1 MSYSDDNSFEK
12 IMNRMLANERL
23 VNVDKRVGSIAYDS
37 IAPCAMELAEVYA
50 KMDILEEQTYLLGAT
65 GLNLDKKVY
74 DYGVFRNKA
83 TKSQR
88 IGNFQKYKTD
98 ENGDYV
104 LDSNNDRILVNMEI
118 PINSRFVVPEDSE
131 TTFIYIGKIDSYDIL
146 ECEQLGTKGN
156 FHIGTILPLIP
167 ITDLINAKIT
177 STYKFGED
185 EETDD
190 ELRNRALN
198 IINTESFGGNIS
210 DYIEKVNSIDGVGN
224 TKVFPAWQFNGSVLL
239 SIVDPQFNPVTEE
252 FLKNVKEQIDPEEN
266 SGEGFGIAPI
276 GHYVTITTPI
286 KNEISI
292 TLSVEL
298 EAEVTV
304 SQIQEKIE
312 AELNKY
318 FESVRKEFGQDKTL
332 AIYRA
337 RVIDSVLNVREV
349 LNVKNVL
356 LNNIDEDIILND
368 IDSIGGQNLPYFKE
382 LNIVEN

>member
-12 IMNRMLANERL
+12 IMTRMLANERL
-23 VNVDKRVGSIAYDS
+23 TNVDKRVGSIAYDS

-50 KMDILEEQTYLLGAT
+50 KMDILEEQTYLLSAT

-104 LDSNNDRILVNMEI
+104 LDSNNDRILVDMEI

-146 ECEQLGTKGN
+146 ECEQSGTKGN
-156 FHIGTILPLIP
+156 QHIGTILPLTP

-190 ELRNRALN
+190 ELRNRTLN

-252 FLKNVKEQIDPEEN
+252 FLKNVKKQIDPEEN

-276 GHYVTITTPI
+276 GHYVTITTPT
-286 KNEISI
+286 KDEISI

-298 EAEVTV
+298 EADVTV

-312 AELNKY
+312 TEIYKY

-356 LNNIDEDIILND
+356 LNNVDEDIILND
-368 IDSIGGQNLPYFKE
+368 VNSIGGQNLPYFKE
-382 LNIVEN
+382 LNIV

>member
-12 IMNRMLANERL
+12 IMTRMLANERL
-23 VNVDKRVGSIAYDS
+23 ANVDKRVGSIAYDS

-50 KMDILEEQTYLLGAT
+50 KMDILEEQTYLLSAT

-104 LDSNNDRILVNMEI
+104 LDSNNDRILVDMEI

-131 TTFIYIGKIDSYDIL
+131 TTFIYIGKIDGYDIL
-146 ECEQLGTKGN
+146 ECEQPGTKGN
-156 FHIGTILPLIP
+156 QHIGTILPLTP
-167 ITDLINAKIT
+167 IADLINAKIT

-198 IINTESFGGNIS
+198 IINTESFGGNVS

-252 FLKNVKEQIDPEEN
+252 FLKNVKKQIDPEEN

-298 EAEVTV
+298 EADVTI

-312 AELNKY
+312 TELNKY

-356 LNNIDEDIILND
+356 LNNVDEDIILND
-368 IDSIGGQNLPYFKE
+368 VNSIGGQNLPYFKE
-382 LNIVEN
+382 LNIV